1 MTDAFDLS
9 YDVVVVGYGFAG
21 GAAAIAAADA
31 GARVLLTEKMP
42 NPGGISITAGGG
54 IRAASNADA
63 AFAYL
68 QATNDGRTDEA
79 CLRSIAN
86 GMAETPAIIREL
98 AKINGAEMVVRDYPG
113 NYPYPGYDA
122 LQMIDITSVPNFDPA
137 TGYPHARGLKGGPNV
152 FKIVEDNVNARD
164 QIDVWL
170 SSPAEKL
177 IRDGE
182 GRVCGVSIHHEGN
195 FVRVQATGGVIL
207 ASGGFENA
215 PDLQQQFWQ
224 LRPVLSAAAPGNT
237 GDGLRMAM
245 SAGADLWHMWHFH
258 GSYGFRHPD
267 PALPNAAIRM
277 KRMPDWRPSAEG
289 APGSEEK
296 AVPMCWIVVDR
307 KGQRYMNEYPPYL
320 QDTGHREMDA
330 YDPAT
335 QDFPR
340 IPSWVIFDEAGREM
354 YPVGQPVFSD
364 PKAHYDWSAD
374 NLKEVDNGLL
384 LKGNT
389 LADLAQQMGMNAVTL
404 AETISAWNASV
415 ARGKDPLGR
424 PPSSQVAIRTGPY
437 YAGQVWP
444 AISNTQG
451 GPRHDPLQRVLDPF
465 GTPIP
470 GLYVAGELGSVW
482 GSLYLVGGNLA
493 ECFVTGRIA
502 GREAAQN

>member
-182 GRVCGVSIHHEGN
+182 GRVCGVSIHHEGK

-320 QDTGHREMDA
+320 QDTGHREIDA
-330 YDPAT
+330 
-335 QDFPR
+335 
-340 IPSWVIFDEAGREM
+340 V
-354 YPVGQPVFSD
+354 
-364 PKAHYDWSAD
+364 
-374 NLKEVDNGLL
+374 
-384 LKGNT
+384 
-389 LADLAQQMGMNAVTL
+389 
-404 AETISAWNASV
+404 
-415 ARGKDPLGR
+415 
-424 PPSSQVAIRTGPY
+424 
-437 YAGQVWP
+437 
-444 AISNTQG
+444 
-451 GPRHDPLQRVLDPF
+451 LQ
-465 GTPIP
+465 
-470 GLYVAGELGSVW
+470 
-482 GSLYLVGGNLA
+482 
-493 ECFVTGRIA
+493 
-502 GREAAQN
+502 